1 MQNDDADFLKL
12 TNVTDVTN
20 KGSLIDPRLVN
31 NEKLK
36 GRFTLIINKDL
47 PMKKQIEKFANEPVA
62 YYLHKNRNFIEK
74 LENRKVKR
82 SSEQAVKDITE
93 NLQNIAQKGKW
104 DLYCLM
110 NNIELHTNI
119 QPENP

>member
-1 MQNDDADFLKL
+1 MHNDDADFLKL

-20 KGSLIDPRLVN
+20 KSSLVDPRLMN

-74 LENRKVKR
+74 LESRKDKETT
-82 SSEQAVKDITE
+82 EQHV
-93 NLQNIAQKGKW
+93 
-104 DLYCLM
+104 
-110 NNIELHTNI
+110 
-119 QPENP
+119 

>member
-1 MQNDDADFLKL
+1 MDMIEEKVYQMQNDDADFLKL

-74 LENRKVKR
+74 LESRKTKQ
-82 SSEQAVKDITE
+82 SSEQAV
-93 NLQNIAQKGKW
+93 
-104 DLYCLM
+104 
-110 NNIELHTNI
+110 
-119 QPENP
+119 